1 MGELTLPIIELE
13 NLARI
18 GKLKIEPSA
27 ENEIN
32 GLVASGTAR
41 LHDANNAQLSFESR
55 FDLAYNAAH
64 ALSLAALRFHGY
76 RSDNRYLVFQALP
89 HTVGLP
95 AAHWRVLAKAHDKR
109 NLAEYEGHFDADPQL
124 LKDMLAAAEIVNVQL
139 ALLIRPASK

>member
-1 MGELTLPIIELE
+1 MRLSLGKPTLPIAELE

-32 GLVASGTAR
+32 GLIASGVAR
-41 LHDANNAQLSFESR
+41 LRDANNAQLSFESR

-95 AAHWRVLAKAHDKR
+95 AAHWRVMTSNGESAR
-109 NLAEYEGHFDADPQL
+109 
-124 LKDMLAAAEIVNVQL
+124 
-139 ALLIRPASK
+139 